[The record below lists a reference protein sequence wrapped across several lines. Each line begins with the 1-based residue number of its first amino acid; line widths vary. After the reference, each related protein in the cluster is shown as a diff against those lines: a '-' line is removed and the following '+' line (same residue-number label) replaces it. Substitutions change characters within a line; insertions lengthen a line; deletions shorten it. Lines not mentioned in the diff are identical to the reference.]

1 MAGKNSLISLF
12 SGAGGMDAGFQMADG
27 FNLLLANDILYAP
40 ALTSFLAIITLTA
53 LFTRHPLLNILI
65 LGHPFPP
72 DSCTHTNVGE

>member
-40 ALTSFLAIITLTA
+40 ALTYTQNFGHA
-53 LFTRHPLLNILI
+53 LVDAENFK
-65 LGHPFPP
+65 
-72 DSCTHTNVGE
+72 